1 MFGLGGGELILVV
14 LLAIVLIGPKE
25 MPKVAHQLG
34 KWTRQ
39 IKLALEEFKSTVE
52 KEINVD
58 DEQDGKTADRMS
70 ADKPSR

>member
-25 MPKVAHQLG
+25 MPKIAHQLG

-39 IKLALEEFKSTVE
+39 IKLALQDIKSTVE
-52 KEINVD
+52 KEITLED
-58 DEQDGKTADRMS
+58 DGNDPKRG
-70 ADKPSR
+70 